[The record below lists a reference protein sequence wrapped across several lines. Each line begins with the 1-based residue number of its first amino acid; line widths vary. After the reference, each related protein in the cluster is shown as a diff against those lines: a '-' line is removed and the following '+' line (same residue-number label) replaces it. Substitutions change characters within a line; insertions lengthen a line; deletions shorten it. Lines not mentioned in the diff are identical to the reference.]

1 MTKHLTTGSSTE
13 PSVKC
18 SSLSVL
24 HLAGRYHKNIV
35 HPLEWFLKMCLQPE
49 MAEMGMTFKK
59 YSACFVVFA
68 LKTTLRGEWV
78 KRGKLGSFRIITRF
92 ATRMRGFI
100 HISLEDR
107 GARGHHRR
115 G

>member
-1 MTKHLTTGSSTE
+1 
-13 PSVKC
+13 
-18 SSLSVL
+18 
-24 HLAGRYHKNIV
+24 
-35 HPLEWFLKMCLQPE
+35 
-49 MAEMGMTFKK
+49 MGMTFKK

-100 HISLEDR
+100 HIFLEDR